1 MRKENKE
8 VIWVYIN
15 CALSPRLTE
24 PHWSPVSPNNPQLC
38 LHLLPLTPSDT
49 HRPPLSPNY
58 PPINPKDPHPLSPI
72 DPTLHGSNEPQLSLV
87 IPNWPPL
94 IPTEPHWPQMSFTE
108 PNVASSEPHW
118 VIWTHDT

>member
-24 PHWSPVSPNNPQLC
+24 RHWSPVSSNNPQLY

-58 PPINPKDPHPLSPI
+58 PPINPNDF
-72 DPTLHGSNEPQLSLV
+72 Q
-87 IPNWPPL
+87 
-94 IPTEPHWPQMSFTE
+94 
-108 PNVASSEPHW
+108 
-118 VIWTHDT
+118 